1 MEGITYAASY
11 VLPCIALSG
20 GVQPDGSYSS
30 AAYDVVKRGDTFG
43 LWAPD
48 GLLDIVGFSPT
59 TTTDGDLTYYKRDDK
74 YTYIYHKNELK
85 YE

>member
-1 MEGITYAASY
+1 MEGITYAESY

-20 GVQPDGSYSS
+20 GVQPDGSYQSV
-30 AAYDVVKRGDTFG
+30 AYDMVKSGDAFG
-43 LWAPD
+43 LYAPG
-48 GLLDIVGFSPT
+48 GLRNIVGFSPT
-59 TTTDGDLTYYKRDDK
+59 TTTTGDLTYYKRDDN